1 MRFIPTKEVLDVKY
15 ELYYVAIKALERSKA
30 PFLIGGAFA
39 LEHYTGVTRW
49 TKDLDIFILPED
61 CERVLEAL
69 SEVKCQVELT
79 FPHWLGK
86 AFCGEGHI
94 DIIFNSGN
102 GVCRVDNTWFENAP
116 QVEILNMIVKLI
128 PPEELIWSKSFIM
141 ERERYDGA
149 DIAHILRACGKN
161 LDWQRLLNRFG
172 SHWRLLLSHLILFGF
187 IYPTERSQI
196 PDWVMKGLI
205 GRLQNDME
213 SSPAT
218 DRVCQGTLL
227 SRIQYIV
234 DIECWGY
241 EDARLIPRGNMTS
254 EEIAHWTEAAE
265 EEE

>member
-1 MRFIPTKEVLDVKY
+1 M
-15 ELYYVAIKALERSKA
+15 
-30 PFLIGGAFA
+30 
-39 LEHYTGVTRW
+39 
-49 TKDLDIFILPED
+49 
-61 CERVLEAL
+61 
-69 SEVKCQVELT
+69 
-79 FPHWLGK
+79 
-86 AFCGEGHI
+86 
-94 DIIFNSGN
+94 
-102 GVCRVDNTWFENAP
+102 DNTWFENAP